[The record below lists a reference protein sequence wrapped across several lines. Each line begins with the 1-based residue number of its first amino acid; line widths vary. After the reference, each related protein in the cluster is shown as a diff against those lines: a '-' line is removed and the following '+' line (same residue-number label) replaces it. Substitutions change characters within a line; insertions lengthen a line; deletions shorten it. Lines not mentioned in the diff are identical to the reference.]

1 MPAAV
6 VRNWLASLY
15 LPAAIHQRAS
25 RAASSRPASGSWLP
39 SAQDNAV
46 RMLAFSAE
54 SRSDQPVQFRARQGC
69 LRRPG
74 YLQRPPQQADVYRGL
89 LAGGGKPAGGEL
101 AG

>member
-15 LPAAIHQRAS
+15 LLVAIHQRAS
-25 RAASSRPASGSWLP
+25 RAASYRPASGSWPP

-46 RMLAFSAE
+46 RMLACSAE
-54 SRSDQPVQFRARQGC
+54 ADRKSLSIRARQGC

-74 YLQRPPQQADVYRGL
+74 HLQRPPQQADVHRGF
-89 LAGGGKPAGGEL
+89 LAGGGQPAGGEL